1 VTTIVP
7 PGRSFSAA
15 RTTTSSSYWPYLAF
29 LFREAGFAD
38 VAIEDGTVTAT
49 R

>member
-1 VTTIVP
+1 VHP
-7 PGRSFSAA
+7 A
-15 RTTTSSSYWPYLAF
+15 YLAF

-38 VAIEDGTVTAT
+38 VAVDAGTVIAT

>member
-1 VTTIVP
+1 VHP
-7 PGRSFSAA
+7 A
-15 RTTTSSSYWPYLAF
+15 YLAF

-38 VAIEDGTVTAT
+38 VTVDDGTVTAT